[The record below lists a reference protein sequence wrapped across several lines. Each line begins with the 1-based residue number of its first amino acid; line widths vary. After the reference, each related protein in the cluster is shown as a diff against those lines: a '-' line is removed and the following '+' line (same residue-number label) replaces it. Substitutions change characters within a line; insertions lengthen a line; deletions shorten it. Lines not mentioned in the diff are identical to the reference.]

1 MVQWRF
7 GSIAQV
13 YGVTNLRVG
22 FIGLGNVGGQLAG
35 NLLRHGVDLTVR
47 DLDAQRVAD
56 FVARGAKAAASP
68 RELAAAVDIVITCLP
83 SPLISAAVMEAPD
96 GVLAGFSPGKV
107 WLEMST
113 TDEAEA
119 RRLAALVHARGGA
132 AMDCPVSGGCHRAA
146 TGNISIF
153 AGGPRASFE
162 RALPVLKILGQRILH
177 TGEVGSASA
186 LKVLTNYLCTVHL
199 AALAEA
205 LTVAK
210 VAGLDLNT
218 AYEAIRISSGNS
230 FVHETESQVILNGS
244 RDINF
249 TMDLVIKDVGLFDAL
264 ARQHKVPL
272 ELSPLV
278 LGIFKDGAQRFGPR
292 EFSPNIIRR
301 LEEPCGVR
309 VLGEGFPAQMVD
321 DEPEVEGYEVVPP
334 GRAQPEP
341 GASRQ

>member
-1 MVQWRF
+1 MAHPL
-7 GSIAQV
+7 IEQV
-13 YGVTNLRVG
+13 PGVTNLRVG
-22 FIGLGNVGGQLAG
+22 FIGLGNVGSQLAG

-47 DLDAQRVAD
+47 DLDAARVAD
-56 FVARGAKAAASP
+56 FVARGAKSAASP
-68 RELAAAVDIVITCLP
+68 RELAAAVDLVITCLP
-83 SPLISAAVMEAPD
+83 SPAICAAVMEAPD
-96 GVLAGFSPGKV
+96 GILAGLAAGKI

-113 TDEAEA
+113 TDAAEV
-119 RRLAALVHARGGA
+119 RRLARLVTTCGGA
-132 AMDCPVSGGCHRAA
+132 ALDCPVSGGCHRAA

-177 TGEVGSASA
+177 TGEVGSASE

-249 TMDLVIKDVGLFDAL
+249 TMDLVIKDVGLFDSL
-264 ARQHKVPL
+264 ARQHQVPL

-278 LGIFKDGAQRFGPR
+278 LGIFKDGAKRFGPR

-321 DEPEVEGYEVVPP
+321 DEPEVEGYEVIPP
-334 GRAQPEP
+334 GRP
-341 GASRQ
+341 GLKRSVPGT